1 MDPLWIAIAFVLG
14 FAVKQV
20 GLPPLV
26 GFLAAGFVLNA
37 FGIEGGETLDQIAD
51 FGVLLLLFSIGLK
64 LRIESLFRPEI
75 WAGATLHMLFTVVIF
90 GGGLFA
96 LSFTGLTY
104 ITDLGLYESLL
115 VAFALS
121 FSSTV
126 FAVKILEEKGAM
138 SASRL

>member
-51 FGVLLLLFSIGLK
+51 FGVLL
-64 LRIESLFRPEI
+64 
-75 WAGATLHMLFTVVIF
+75 
-90 GGGLFA
+90 
-96 LSFTGLTY
+96 
-104 ITDLGLYESLL
+104 
-115 VAFALS
+115 
-121 FSSTV
+121 
-126 FAVKILEEKGAM
+126 
-138 SASRL
+138 